1 MTRMSSSRRYGRVS
15 AAAVAAVV
23 LTGIAAPAAFAAT
36 PAAAPTAAT
45 AVAPSD
51 DVPIKGGLLNLDL
64 AAAVD
69 LDAHG
74 VVVAAVD
81 GAVQADAG
89 VSLVIDAGS
98 RVITRNE
105 QIVGGTVVLKGG
117 VKLTAGAKSVVVSGV
132 KVDLATGVVTATVG
146 TRAGVRI
153 GTMDVSNVSV
163 DSDASLVLDSGLT
176 LDAAALVWVDTVLG
190 VHVFADV
197 DADVLVDAYI
207 QADVDARI
215 LVALGLNADVDVDLG
230 LGIL

>member
-1 MTRMSSSRRYGRVS
+1 MTRMSSSRRYGRIS

-51 DVPIKGGLLNLDL
+51 DVPIKGGLLTLDL

-81 GAVQADAG
+81 GAVEADAG
-89 VSLVIDAGS
+89 VSLAVAAGS
-98 RVITRNE
+98 KVVTRNE
-105 QIVGGTVVLKGG
+105 AIVGGTVVLKGG

-132 KVDLATGVVTATVG
+132 RVDLATGVVTANVG
-146 TRAGVRI
+146 AKAGVRI
-153 GTMDVSNVSV
+153 GTMDVSTVSV
-163 DSDASLVLDSGLT
+163 DENASLVLDSGLT
-176 LDAAALVWVDTVLG
+176 LDAAAFVWLDTVLG
-190 VHVFADV
+190 VHVFADL
-197 DADVLVDAYI
+197 DADVLVDAWI
-207 QADVDARI
+207 EADVDARI
-215 LVALGLNADVDVDLG
+215 LVALGLNVDIDLG